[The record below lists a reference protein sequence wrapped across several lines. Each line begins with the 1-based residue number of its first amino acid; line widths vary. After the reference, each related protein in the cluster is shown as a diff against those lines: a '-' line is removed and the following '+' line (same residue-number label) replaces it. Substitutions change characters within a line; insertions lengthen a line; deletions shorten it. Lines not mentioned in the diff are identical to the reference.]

1 MNIKEVEKLIINEFK
16 KIMIQIIQ
24 DYPKLN
30 ISAKSRVGAEL
41 SDFLEEKFV
50 EYSNTSDVFKNSK
63 KSPKGATKN
72 PWDVKT
78 TFSFKKLNELIWV
91 DFKALKISS
100 KDSNPDI
107 GTPNKIIKFIKEGH
121 FYLLYIYV
129 FYNETKNGLKF
140 MEVNGDFIKLYF
152 LKDIHHS
159 FRRNP
164 KNQLQVNISEKPE
177 YRSRTSFIKLLMNKI
192 SESHNRQIK
201 ISQKALK
208 KLAKQEK
215 TLLQKNKESEIKILN
230 NLK

>member
-1 MNIKEVEKLIINEFK
+1 MNIKEVEKFIINKFK
-16 KIMIQIIQ
+16 KIMIQVIH
-24 DYPKLN
+24 DYPELN

-50 EYSNTSDVFKNSK
+50 EYSNNNDFFKNSK

-78 TFSFKKLNELIWV
+78 IFCFKDLKEIIWV
-91 DFKALKISS
+91 DFKALKTSG

-107 GTPNKIIKFIKEGH
+107 GTPNKIIKFIKAGH

-140 MEVNGDFIKLYF
+140 IKTNGDFIKLYF

-164 KNQLQVNISEKPE
+164 KNQLQVNISKRPE
-177 YRSRTSFIKLLMNKI
+177 YRSRENFIKLLMNKI
-192 SESHNRQIK
+192 SESYNRQIK

-208 KLAKQEK
+208 KISKEK
-215 TLLQKNKESEIKILN
+215 KILLRKNRESEIRILN

>member
-24 DYPKLN
+24 DHPKLN

-50 EYSNTSDVFKNSK
+50 KYSNTSDVFKNSK

-78 TFSFKKLNELIWV
+78 TFSFKNLNEIIWI

-140 MEVNGDFIKLYF
+140 MKVNGDFIKLYF

-208 KLAKQEK
+208 TLAKEEK
-215 TLLQKNKESEIKILN
+215 ILLQKNRESEIKILN